1 MQKFDYNT
9 PPISIVFILIPGFGT
24 NFAQQVINLIIW
36 YEIRD
41 WVNHMKAIKAAK
53 VFEIGLV
60 ALISISFS
68 ACSSTPEAT
77 IETAQEVTLEPTPTA
92 KQVETEAP
100 QETEESRVE
109 LPCTISLWHSFNEY
123 EIESLLSVSSAYKE
137 LHPDVEFDFM
147 YSPNFDIRNKYET
160 AAITGGGP
168 SILVGAGDWGPSFYD
183 DSLIQDLS
191 SLAAAEAFNEVNPAA
206 LSTVQYR
213 DALIALPLNVKGVL
227 MYRNAKIM
235 SEAPETYSDL
245 INSAQSATTGDLVGA
260 YLDYGLYY
268 SGGHL
273 EAIGGSLM
281 DAEGNPAFNDEKGI
295 EWVEMLKRYGEAG
308 PIELN
313 NDIDLNL
320 FLEGRVG
327 VIIEDL
333 SVAQGL
339 EDAIGKDN
347 FVIDEWPVGMSGYV
361 EADVIYLNYNLTGHD
376 LECGWSFMKYLLSED
391 AQVIFSDPSMAG
403 FIPSV
408 LGINLSDTQQQQAA
422 NAFSQAAPLPV
433 IPEMN
438 AYWEPL
444 NIALQSVVEFDIDPA
459 EALSAA
465 EEAIKVKI
473 SELHQE

>member
-1 MQKFDYNT
+1 MKTINAEK
-9 PPISIVFILIPGFGT
+9 ILKIGIVI
-24 NFAQQVINLIIW
+24 
-36 YEIRD
+36 
-41 WVNHMKAIKAAK
+41 
-53 VFEIGLV
+53 
-60 ALISISFS
+60 LISISFS
-68 ACSSTPEAT
+68 ACASTPGVT
-77 IETAQEVTLEPTPTA
+77 TETAQEVTFEPIPTA
-92 KQVETEAP
+92 KQVETKAP
-100 QETEESRVE
+100 QETEEVRLE

-123 EIESLLSVSSAYKE
+123 EIESLLSVSTTYKE

-147 YSPNFDIRNKYET
+147 YSPNFDIRNKFET
-160 AAITGGGP
+160 AAKTGGGP
-168 SILVGAGDWGPSFYD
+168 SILVGSGDWGPSFFD

-191 SLAAAEAFNEVNPAA
+191 SLAAAEALNEVNPAA

-213 DALIALPLNVKGVL
+213 DALIGLPLNMKGVL
-227 MYRNAKIM
+227 MYRNAKII

-260 YLDYGLYY
+260 YLDYGLFY

-273 EAIGGSLM
+273 ESIGGSLM

-295 EWVEMLKRYGEAG
+295 EWVEMLRRYGEAG

-313 NDIDLNL
+313 NDNDLNL
-320 FLEGRVG
+320 FLEDRVG

-333 SVAQGL
+333 SVAQDL
-339 EDAIGKDN
+339 EDAIGEDN

-361 EADVIYLNYNLTGHD
+361 KADVIFLNGNLIGHD

-391 AQVIFSDPSMAG
+391 SQEIFSDPSLAG

-408 LGINLSDTQQQQAA
+408 LGINLSDIQQQQAA
-422 NAFSQAAPLPV
+422 NAFSQAVPLPV
-433 IPEMN
+433 IPEMS

-444 NIALQSVVEFDIDPA
+444 NTALQSVLEFEIDPA

-465 EEAIKVKI
+465 EQAVKLKI